1 MRDMKKLHYFFTH
14 RIWTF
19 QISKLPKRQAFPLQI
34 CRVILL
40 TLRYFVKNKCTL
52 HASALTFFTLL
63 SIVPVAGMLFGIAK
77 GYGYDEILKAQLI
90 ENMAGQRQVAEWI
103 IQFADNALNKASG
116 GLVAGVGV
124 VLLMWSAL
132 KLLTSIEASFN
143 EIWGV
148 KQGRTMMRKIS
159 DYMTLLLLCP
169 LLLLI
174 VATSTA
180 FLVTRLQSLG
190 SSLPYGDSIWNHCMV
205 LLAKSIPFI
214 LSWGAF
220 AFLYVFIPNTKVS
233 IRAGVISG
241 AVTGLFYTILQ
252 FGYIYAQRF
261 LTGYNA
267 IYGSFAAV
275 PFFLLW
281 LQISWTLIL
290 FGAQSAFAVQN
301 VHDYELSAGETA
313 DESTEYRQLCALRIM
328 IELAHAFKNGQGG
341 LSASQLSEGL
351 EIPIRTTRAVLFDLY
366 TINVATRTFS
376 DSKNEELCQ
385 IAVPP
390 ETLTPV
396 GLYFKLNQNGHSG
409 YNSDSL
415 DYVRK
420 LTGDLRK
427 DAECS
432 PKNLP
437 LSELPSY
444 MDKNKV

>member
-1 MRDMKKLHYFFTH
+1 MKKLHYFLTH

-77 GYGYDEILKAQLI
+77 GYGYDEILKAKLLAS
-90 ENMAGQRQVAEWI
+90 MAGQRQVTEWI
-103 IQFADNALNKASG
+103 IQFSDNALTKASG
-116 GLVAGVGV
+116 GLVAGVGIIV
-124 VLLMWSAL
+124 LMWSAL

-148 KQGRTMMRKIS
+148 KQGRSMMRKIS
-159 DYMTLLLLCP
+159 DYSTLLLLCP

-180 FLVTRLQSLG
+180 FFVTRLQSWG
-190 SSLPYGDSIWNHCMV
+190 SSLPYGDSIWNHFMV
-205 LLAKSIPFI
+205 IIAKTVPFV
-214 LSWGAF
+214 LTWGAF

-233 IRAGVISG
+233 IRAGLISG

-252 FGYIYAQRF
+252 FVYIYAQKY

-290 FGAQSAFAVQN
+290 FGAQSTFAVQN

-313 DESTEYRQLCALRIM
+313 DESTEYRHLCALRIM
-328 IELAHAFKNGQGG
+328 IELAHAFKTGQGG
-341 LSASQLSEGL
+341 LTASQLSEGL

-376 DSKNEELCQ
+376 DSKTEEQCQ

-390 ETLTPV
+390 DTLTPI
-396 GLYFKLNQNGHSG
+396 GLYYKLNRNGHSG

-415 DYVRK
+415 DFVRK
-420 LTGDLRK
+420 LAGEIRK

-444 MDKNKV
+444 MDKNKVS

>member
-1 MRDMKKLHYFFTH
+1 MKKLHYFFTH

-77 GYGYDEILKAQLI
+77 GYGYDEILKAKLLA
-90 ENMAGQRQVAEWI
+90 NMAGQRQVAEWI

-124 VLLMWSAL
+124 IVLLWSAL

-148 KQGRTMMRKIS
+148 KQGRSMMRKIS
-159 DYMTLLLLCP
+159 DYTTLLLLCP

-174 VATSTA
+174 AATSTA
-180 FLVTRLQSLG
+180 FFVTRLQSLG
-190 SSLPYGDSIWNHCMV
+190 SALPYGDGVWNHLMI
-205 LLAKSIPFI
+205 LIAKSVPFI
-214 LSWGAF
+214 LTWGVF
-220 AFLYVFIPNTKVS
+220 AFLYIFIPNTKVS

-252 FGYIYAQRF
+252 FGYIYAQKY

-301 VHDYELSAGETA
+301 VHDYELSSGEPVN
-313 DESTEYRQLCALRIM
+313 ESMEYRQLCALRIM
-328 IELAHAFKNGQGG
+328 IELAHAFKTGQGG

-376 DSKNEELCQ
+376 DSKREEQCQ

-390 ETLTPV
+390 ESLTPV
-396 GLYFKLNQNGHSG
+396 GLYYKLSRNGYSG
-409 YNSDSL
+409 YDSASL
-415 DYVRK
+415 NFVRK
-420 LTGDLRK
+420 LTCDIRN
-427 DAECS
+427 DAERS
-432 PKNLP
+432 LKNLP
-437 LSELPSY
+437 LSELPFC
-444 MDKNKV
+444 MDKNKVS